1 MAQFENSQTVTQEPE
16 QTGGAPDDSDRAD
29 GERRLPFILRVGTTW
44 TNKDDLPSA
53 EDGQLRY
60 WKRAPLTGAIATTS
74 GGKDVSFSDLEVQ

>member
-1 MAQFENSQTVTQEPE
+1 MAQSEDTQTATE
-16 QTGGAPDDSDRAD
+16 APGQIGEALEDANRAN

-53 EDGQLRY
+53 DDGQLRY
-60 WKRAPLTGAIATTS
+60 WRKAPLTGAVAMTS